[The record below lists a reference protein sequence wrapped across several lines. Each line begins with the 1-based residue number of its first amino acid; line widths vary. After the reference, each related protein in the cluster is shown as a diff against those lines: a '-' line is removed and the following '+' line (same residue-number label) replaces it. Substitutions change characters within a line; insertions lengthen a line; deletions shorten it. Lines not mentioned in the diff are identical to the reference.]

1 MDHSVF
7 YFPYGNF
14 QNTQAP
20 LLKIAALYFD
30 KLNILDPLKASG
42 GTVGPGVVEKDVA
55 LLEKAGI
62 LGRIDPKDVLHRY
75 EDAISEAIRADL
87 RDPQFV
93 ELCESSDRQMWTV
106 ALAKVP
112 RDIRDDPKFQPM
124 DQAMQRLMGRWRKE
138 VPSNY
143 ERHAAILDK
152 GYAEVGVSTPVYDEY
167 REIRGEDIE
176 YRYADYAI
184 PVGESIMVNHALFAG
199 LLHTE
204 ATPLTDDPFH
214 NRVLDLK
221 IRRAREIPEVR
232 EVLEDRIRQRRLRA
246 SAVAW
251 TALRDTDLQL
261 PAMSPELPLEVILER
276 RENSKELERT
286 RDALAMLA
294 QQIRENPWSEEFA
307 EDLEYQTIPQIEKQ
321 LQETRRARDTW
332 IESKRGRLALKGTG
346 IALGAAAT
354 TISLVLTPTPLLPV
368 PIFIALLGL
377 AGTAIIPSLELV
389 QEWREGQRAMTENG
403 LHYLLR

>member
-1 MDHSVF
+1 
-7 YFPYGNF
+7 
-14 QNTQAP
+14 
-20 LLKIAALYFD
+20 
-30 KLNILDPLKASG
+30 
-42 GTVGPGVVEKDVA
+42 
-55 LLEKAGI
+55 
-62 LGRIDPKDVLHRY
+62 
-75 EDAISEAIRADL
+75 
-87 RDPQFV
+87 
-93 ELCESSDRQMWTV
+93 
-106 ALAKVP
+106 
-112 RDIRDDPKFQPM
+112 M